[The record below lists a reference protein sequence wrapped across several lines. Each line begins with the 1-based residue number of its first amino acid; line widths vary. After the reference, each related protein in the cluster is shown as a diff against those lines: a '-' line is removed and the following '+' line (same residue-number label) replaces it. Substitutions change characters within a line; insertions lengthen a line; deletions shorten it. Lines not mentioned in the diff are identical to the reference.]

1 MSVRWLMSSSR
12 GFTLTISADLFR
24 PNLRT
29 IADAAG
35 YDGVSEA
42 TITVATGVI
51 IAGASAGTWPA
62 GKLTLVNNGVI
73 GGEPNGGTA
82 LNVTS
87 QIKITNNGMIVGGG
101 GYGGHGEGATYY
113 QGSGGGST
121 FSAEG
126 GEGGA
131 GAGYFWNSTTQ
142 KINLATYQPG
152 TNGQYRVYGGAV
164 SGGQTPGWIQ
174 AGNGGSGGALGEI
187 GGGGSPHIAGGDCT
201 LQSTFGRSSGQVAG
215 YYVLG
220 NSNVTWLVTGTRSG
234 NVG

>member
-1 MSVRWLMSSSR
+1 MTARWLMSSSR
-12 GFTLTISADLFR
+12 GFNLTISADQYR

-29 IADAAG
+29 LANAAG
-35 YDGVSEA
+35 YDGVSDA

-51 IAGASAGTWPA
+51 IAGASTGTWPA

-73 GGEPNGGTA
+73 GGEPNSGTA

-87 QIKITNNGMIVGGG
+87 QIKIINNGTMVGGG
-101 GYGGHGEGATYY
+101 GGGGNGEGATYY
-113 QGSGGGST
+113 QGTGGGAT

-126 GEGGA
+126 GVGGS

-142 KINLATYQPG
+142 KINLATTQPG

-164 SGGQTPGWIQ
+164 GGGQTPGWIQ
-174 AGNGGSGGALGEI
+174 AGNGGSGGSLGTI
-187 GGGGSPHIAGGDCT
+187 GNGGSPHIAGGDCT
-201 LQSTFGRSSGQVAG
+201 LQSTFGRSSGGDAG

-220 NSNVTWLVTGTRSG
+220 NVNVTWLVTGTRSG
-234 NVG
+234 RVG